1 MIRQAVL
8 AFRLSLGICYSLAV
22 RMRCQ
27 LRRRNRTGRVI
38 PKRLSGNQHALSG
51 RAAHD
56 QRMAEDTLSRSFAR
70 AGQDQLDDRLTIG
83 IIGNADR
90 G

>member
-8 AFRLSLGICYSLAV
+8 AFRLSFGICYSLAV
-22 RMRCQ
+22 RMRCPPHG
-27 LRRRNRTGRVI
+27 RNRTEGVI
-38 PKRLSGNQHALSG
+38 PQRLAGNAPVLSH
-51 RAAHD
+51 RVTHN
-56 QRMAEDTLSRSFAR
+56 QRMAQDALPRSLTR
-70 AGQDQLDDRLTIG
+70 AGQDQLDDRLAIG